1 MKNIDNLIEDIYSLY
16 SEDQDITRS
25 KDALAKA
32 ARKMGKNI
40 ADLVLSSFEERR
52 TERKRNLRLS
62 TIGKPKR
69 QLWYQ
74 LKNYE
79 GDNSLKPNDYIKFL
93 YGHIL
98 EELLLFLTY
107 ASGHSVTEQQ
117 KKVKIGGITG
127 HKDCRIDGVTVD
139 IKSASHYA
147 FKKFKEGTLEDDDP
161 FGYISQ
167 LSAYAKAEGDTEA
180 AFLAIDKQN
189 GKLALLPLH
198 QMEMD
203 DVSTTIKN
211 IKQSLEKE
219 EPPERC
225 YSEIPFGKSGNAQ
238 LSIGC
243 RFCSYKFDCWN
254 DSNDGAGLRVF
265 NYSNGPV
272 YLTKVNNTPMV
283 EEIT

>member
-1 MKNIDNLIEDIYSLY
+1 
-16 SEDQDITRS
+16 
-25 KDALAKA
+25 
-32 ARKMGKNI
+32 MGKNI

-127 HKDCRIDGVTVD
+127 HKDCRIDGTLVD
-139 IKSASHYA
+139 IKSASSYGM
-147 FKKFKEGTLEDDDP
+147 KKFKDGSLFTNDP

-167 LSAYAKAEGDTEA
+167 ISAYAESAGDNEA
-180 AFLAIDKQN
+180 AFLAIDKSS
-189 GKLALLPLH
+189 GEIVLMP
-198 QMEMD
+198 
-203 DVSTTIKN
+203 IKSIHMIN
-211 IKQSLEKE
+211 ATDRVNHLKKVVTSKNVPDKCNPA
-219 EPPERC
+219 EPD
-225 YSEIPFGKSGNAQ
+225 GKSGNMK

-243 RFCSYKFDCWN
+243 VFCGYKDMCWADAN
-254 DSNDGAGLRVF
+254 GGYGLRKF
-265 NYSNGPV
+265 QYSTGMR
-272 YLTKVNNTPMV
+272 YLNHVSKTPDV
-283 EEIT
+283 KEIRDA

>member
-1 MKNIDNLIEDIYSLY
+1 MKKLKDIVTDIYNLFD
-16 SEDQDITRS
+16 SEIGPQRS
-25 KDALAKA
+25 KDQLGKA
-32 ARKMGKNI
+32 AQKMGRNI
-40 ADLVLSSFEERR
+40 ANLCLERFEEHNQESRI
-52 TERKRNLRLS
+52 RLS
-62 TIGKPKR
+62 NIGKPRR
-69 QLWYQ
+69 QVWYE
-74 LKNYE
+74 LKNYPKSSE
-79 GDNSLKPNDYIKFL
+79 PSGSDYIKFL
-93 YGHIL
+93 YGNIL
-98 EELLLFLTY
+98 EELLLFLSY
-107 ASGHSVTEQQ
+107 ASGHTVTEPQ
-117 KKVKIGGITG
+117 KKVMIDGITG

-139 IKSASHYA
+139 IKSASSFA
-147 FKKFKEGTLEDDDP
+147 FKKFEQGTLEEDDP

-198 QMEMD
+198 HMEMD
-203 DVSTTIKN
+203 DVSTKIKN
-211 IKQSLEKE
+211 IKQSLEQD

-225 YSEIPFGKSGNAQ
+225 YETVPFGKSGNSQ

-243 RFCSYKFDCWN
+243 RFCSYKFDCWS
-254 DSNDGAGLRVF
+254 DSNGGAGLRVF

>member
-1 MKNIDNLIEDIYSLY
+1 MKNLDNLIEDIYSLY

-25 KDALAKA
+25 EDALAKA

-40 ADLVLSSFEERR
+40 ADQVLSSFEEMR

-79 GDNSLKPNDYIKFL
+79 GDNTLKPSDYIKFL

-147 FKKFKEGTLEDDDP
+147 FRKF
-161 FGYISQ
+161 
-167 LSAYAKAEGDTEA
+167 
-180 AFLAIDKQN
+180 
-189 GKLALLPLH
+189 
-198 QMEMD
+198 
-203 DVSTTIKN
+203 
-211 IKQSLEKE
+211 
-219 EPPERC
+219 
-225 YSEIPFGKSGNAQ
+225 
-238 LSIGC
+238 
-243 RFCSYKFDCWN
+243 
-254 DSNDGAGLRVF
+254 
-265 NYSNGPV
+265 
-272 YLTKVNNTPMV
+272 
-283 EEIT
+283 